1 MKKCIA
7 LLLLLAMLT
16 AMGTVMTA
24 AALPDGVSFTPGKYC
39 CDAEDFSPVGTVK
52 ITWDPNAAQKLDLSD
67 ADMSDWAD
75 AGYDMINIDAANM
88 VSWVGD
94 RSAAPAGWNINA
106 YFVIDPDYLYI
117 GFYVTDPNFAYATEA
132 TGYNGDAIQLALDFG
147 GKLGDQIKTDPDV
160 LSIHKNI
167 FYSFSCVT
175 NGAPLEIHLQESDQ
189 DGMLSEANGAGV
201 KGSASKTE
209 TGWCAEF
216 ALSLDMMFEH
226 YKWKAWDD
234 DAKIYIGSDLK
245 LPFKIGCCLYYLD
258 RSEPGGPVNWAAGTT
273 NGIVNDQGVPQ
284 VSWSVYDNGINLELD
299 YVEGM
304 EFSSPNIVVIP
315 VYETVPEGPVDTNNC
330 VETDPPPEIE
340 TDFPPEIETQ
350 PPSGPDT
357 TDTESERGTSPTTRP
372 ESGTTG
378 ADPEE
383 ELELLLKDLGCS
395 AVMGMGSLTALLVLA
410 AVGYVI
416 RKRK

>member
-1 MKKCIA
+1 
-7 LLLLLAMLT
+7 
-16 AMGTVMTA
+16 
-24 AALPDGVSFTPGKYC
+24 
-39 CDAEDFSPVGTVK
+39 
-52 ITWDPNAAQKLDLSD
+52 
-67 ADMSDWAD
+67 
-75 AGYDMINIDAANM
+75 M

-94 RSAAPAGWNINA
+94 HTTAPAGWNINT

-117 GFYVTDPNFAYATEA
+117 GFYVTDPAFAYATA
-132 TGYNGDAIQLALDFG
+132 AQGYNGDAFQVCIDFG
-147 GKLGDQIKTDPDV
+147 GKMGDQIKEDPTV
-160 LSIHKNI
+160 MTNNKNV

-175 NGAPLEIHLQESDQ
+175 DGAPLEIQLQESDQ
-189 DGMLSEANGAGV
+189 DAMLSEANGDGV
-201 KGSASKTE
+201 KGSASKTD

-226 YKWKAWDD
+226 YKWKAWDE

-258 RSEPGGPVNWAAGTT
+258 RSESGGSVNWAAGTT

-284 VSWSVYDNGINLELD
+284 VSWTAYDNGINLELD
-299 YVEGM
+299 YVKGM

-330 VETDPPPEIE
+330 VETDPQPEIE
-340 TDFPPEIETQ
+340 TL

-357 TDTESERGTSPTTRP
+357 TDTESERGTSPTIRP
-372 ESGTTG
+372 ESETTG

-410 AVGYVI
+410 AAGYVI

>member
-7 LLLLLAMLT
+7 LLFLLAMLT

-24 AALPDGVSFTPGKYC
+24 AALPDGVSFIPGKYC

-75 AGYDMINIDAANM
+75 AAYDMITIDVANM

-94 RSAAPAGWNINA
+94 RSAAPAGWNIDA

-117 GFYVTDPNFAYATEA
+117 GFCVTDPNFAYATA
-132 TGYNGDAIQLALDFG
+132 APGYNGDAIQFTLDFG

-160 LSIHKNI
+160 LSIHKNV

-175 NGAPLEIHLQESDQ
+175 DGAPLEICLQESDQ
-189 DGMLSEANGAGV
+189 DGMLSEANGDGV

-226 YKWKAWDD
+226 YKWKVWDD

-284 VSWSVYDNGINLELD
+284 VSWTAYDNGINLELD

-340 TDFPPEIETQ
+340 TDFPPEIETK

-357 TDTESERGTSPTTRP
+357 TDTEPERGTSPTTRP
-372 ESGTTG
+372 EYETTG

-383 ELELLLKDLGCS
+383 ELELLLKDLGCT

-410 AVGYVI
+410 AAGYVI